1 MYAFR
6 GLDEVVNLGKYK
18 FLRTLWLN
26 GNRVSICSDLSLIV
40 TCNWPFKVFSCN
52 APS

>member
-6 GLDEVVNLGKYK
+6 GVDEVVNLGKYK

-26 GNRVSICSDLSLIV
+26 GNRVSICSDLSLTV